1 MPFIGNKPSAV
12 PITSADIADSIIT
25 SAKIVDGTIVNADIN
40 ASSAIAIS
48 KISATGTSLQSLRMN
63 SGATALEFATVSSGF
78 TSGTAVATTSG
89 TAFDFTGI
97 PATTK
102 LIIINFH
109 EVSLSGGNNLFVQL
123 GDSGG
128 FETSGY
134 IASAGYTGADTGY
147 NDETTAF
154 HITGYTSSSLYTA
167 TLFLT
172 LVDISTNTWISS
184 HSGKLDTV
192 RLSFGG
198 GSKSLSDTLTQVR
211 ITRSATNTFDAGK
224 LNILYI

>member
-1 MPFIGNKPSAV
+1 MGYVGVKPSAV
-12 PITSADIADSIIT
+12 PLTSADIT
-25 SAKIVDGTIVNADIN
+25 DGIIVNADIN
-40 ASSAIAIS
+40 ASAAIAVS
-48 KISATGTSLQSLRMN
+48 KIAATGTSLQVLRMN
-63 SGATALEFATVSSGF
+63 SGATALEFATVTSGF

-109 EVSLSGGNNLFVQL
+109 EVSTTGGDNLYVRL

-128 FETSGY
+128 FETTGY
-134 IASAGYTGADTGY
+134 ISSGGYFGASTGY
-147 NDETTAF
+147 NDVTDAF
-154 HITGYTSSSLYTA
+154 HITGFNSSSVYTA

-184 HSGKLDTV
+184 HSGKANTTL
-192 RLSFGG
+192 LSVGG

-211 ITRSATNTFDAGK
+211 ITRGGSNTFDAGK
-224 LNILYI
+224 LNIMYI

>member
-12 PITSADIADSIIT
+12 PLTSADIADSIIT

-63 SGATALEFATVSSGF
+63 SGATALEFATISSGF

-97 PATTK
+97 PATAK
-102 LIIINFH
+102 LIIINFA
-109 EVSLSGGNNLFVQL
+109 EVSLSGGDNIYVLI

-128 FETSGY
+128 FET
-134 IASAGYTGADTGY
+134 TGY
-147 NDETTAF
+147 NSSSAYV
-154 HITGYTSSSLYTA
+154 GSSSSYTSA
-167 TLFLT
+167 TDAFTIAVSASVLTPSGILLLT
-172 LVDISTNTWISS
+172 LLDSSTNTWSS
-184 HSGKLDTV
+184 NHTLSGYSDKVL
-192 RLSFGG
+192 LGG
-198 GSKSLSDTLTQVR
+198 GNKSLSSTLTQVR
-211 ITRSATNTFDAGK
+211 ITRGGSNTFDAGK
-224 LNILYI
+224 LNIMYI